1 MFLSLKPYNIKVYD
15 ENVEKDSIGEFVTI
29 AMKGA
34 ALLLSLLI
42 CLVVIS
48 PGCITGGEDVGGDL
62 VPLFSITGDDGI
74 TYSSEDLI
82 GVDYILHFSA
92 SWCNKC
98 RPTMHAVA
106 NQLDDS
112 QYIIVSTDA
121 SDTNKLSD
129 WHLQV
134 NDSKE
139 DSTVDAP
146 FTVGVGLSESFE
158 INNTPTLILIN
169 AKGEVVSKHLGT
181 LTEEENIEAFW
192 AQLD

>member
-1 MFLSLKPYNIKVYD
+1 MG
-15 ENVEKDSIGEFVTI
+15 EKYSIGVLSVET
-29 AMKGA
+29 MKYA
-34 ALLLSLLI
+34 AILLSLLI
-42 CLVVIS
+42 SLVVIS
-48 PGCITGGEDVGGDL
+48 PGCITDEGGDEGEL
-62 VPLFSITGDDGI
+62 VPTFSITGDDGVV
-74 TYSSEDLI
+74 YSSEDLI
-82 GVDYILHFSA
+82 GENYVLHFSA

-98 RPTMHAVA
+98 RPTMHAVT
-106 NQLDDS
+106 NYLNDS
-112 QYIIVSTDA
+112 QYIVVSTDA

-146 FTVGVGLSESFE
+146 FTVGVELSESFE
-158 INNTPTLILIN
+158 IKNTPTLILIN

-192 AQLD
+192 AQLE